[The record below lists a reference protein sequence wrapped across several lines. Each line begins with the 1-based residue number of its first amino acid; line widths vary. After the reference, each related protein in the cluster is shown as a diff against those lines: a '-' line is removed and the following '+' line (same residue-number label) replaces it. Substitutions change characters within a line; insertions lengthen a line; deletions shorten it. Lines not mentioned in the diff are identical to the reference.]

1 MRPAKAFGRITEGN
15 APRDGAHSPQRVAFL
30 VKLAVSS
37 GPPMRRTQRCS
48 NVAPMLSV
56 RPPPRQAGKPSTPNQ
71 PRPFRDKNPLL
82 LQAPS
87 VPTPPFRPLLAVFSF
102 HLFKFRL
109 VCQIFAIHFPAR
121 QPASPFPILRPVPPK
136 SYAPPHF
143 FPFFAPFSPL
153 ARFLPP
159 RPTLFPSFCPFVLPP
174 LAFPLSPL
182 FPLSLFSL
190 CTLWLPL
197 LPPSFPPPP
206 HFPLALRRGRSR
218 ALPFYLTPFLRF
230 VPFVATPS
238 PFPPFFPP
246 FFRRPSF
253 AGRSP
258 RRPFPQAVPSSLS
271 SSRQNPPLFRLLFR
285 PPAANPSHSVGLS
298 LPSFLHPPLR
308 AN

>member
-121 QPASPFPILRPVPPK
+121 KPASPFPILRPVPPK

-174 LAFPLSPL
+174 LAFPPSLLFSHSLCSLCVLCGFPFSRLLFRLPPTSLSPCGADGAAPSLFLSPL
-182 FPLSLFSL
+182 FCAL
-190 CTLWLPL
+190 CPLWLPPHPSRLFSRLFSAVRVLPGGRRAALFRKPSPPPYPQAAKTRPSSACFSAPL
-197 LPPSFPPPP
+197 LPILPILSDFPSRVSFI
-206 HFPLALRRGRSR
+206 
-218 ALPFYLTPFLRF
+218 LP
-230 VPFVATPS
+230 
-238 PFPPFFPP
+238 
-246 FFRRPSF
+246 
-253 AGRSP
+253 
-258 RRPFPQAVPSSLS
+258 
-271 SSRQNPPLFRLLFR
+271 
-285 PPAANPSHSVGLS
+285 
-298 LPSFLHPPLR
+298 
-308 AN
+308 